1 MATKRAA
8 SVDTSAHSSGVGK
21 DKYSD
26 ILKQKK
32 LKLTDNMELLEDSV
46 LRSDNLDEELK
57 SSLAF
62 DHIMCEYIILIERE
76 TEAKKTSI
84 SLSETEISNLVDKMP
99 TALRVG
105 KKYLTKKFPGTLDVP
120 IELNTPHRLGEFH
133 SILFVKEN
141 TFSGDKI
148 VIDLR
153 KCGKKEDGFIY
164 TKQGIRISLNQASI
178 LQEKIKSYA
187 KAIEENSNSTR
198 QILRAAECFLLI
210 GQINSMFNESVKNC
224 EGCQIDDPSQKSHM
238 GDSGCCRE
246 WADVVDEYWGAIK
259 SSTTLPDVL
268 KLAEKVAGEVNTILA
283 TSRASP
289 VVDYSEEEKKKFVVD
304 NKDVSRD
311 KLLSICQKF
320 HQ

>member
-32 LKLTDNMELLEDSV
+32 LKLTDDMELLEDSV

-76 TEAKKTSI
+76 TETKKTSI

-105 KKYLTKKFPGTLDVP
+105 KKYLTKKFPGMLDVP

-187 KAIEENSNSTR
+187 KAIEENSNSAR
-198 QILRAAECFLLI
+198 QILRAAKCFLLI

-246 WADVVDEYWGAIK
+246 WADVVDEYWRAIT

-289 VVDYSEEEKKKFVVD
+289 VVDYSEEEKKEFVVD

-320 HQ
+320 QQ